1 VKSIGGSS
9 AREAEMS
16 FLVFEG
22 IDGAGKSGA
31 IEALRIELV
40 RRGRT
45 VRVLREPGST
55 PLGER
60 VRSILLD
67 PAVGTLTPMTE
78 ACLFNAARAELVA
91 GVIRPA
97 LAADEDVLLDRYSY
111 STLAYQGA
119 ASGLDIEALRQL
131 CHAAT
136 LGLMPDRVMLLDLP
150 AEVALARLQ
159 RTRDRMEA
167 KGLAFLTRAREGFLC
182 EARRDPQRFR
192 VINAE
197 LSQAEVIA
205 QVLRDAI

>member
-1 VKSIGGSS
+1 VKSIGGLS

-31 IEALRIELV
+31 IEALRMELV

-60 VRSILLD
+60 VRAILLD
-67 PAVGTLTPMTE
+67 PAVGALTPMTE

-119 ASGLDIEALRQL
+119 ASGLDIEALRQF

-159 RTRDRMEA
+159 RSRDRMEA
-167 KGLAFLTRAREGFLC
+167 KGLAFLTRAREGFLV

-197 LSQAEVIA
+197 QSQAEVIA